1 MEFNDLIDKIYNMD
15 CVEGM
20 KQIPDN
26 SIDLVVTDPPYY
38 KVMRKDWAGTK
49 YDWDNQWKDF
59 NEYLTWME
67 KIGIEIKR
75 VSKSNA
81 SLYIFADAYYSSHIR
96 FIFEKL
102 GYSLLNEIIWVKKNN
117 MTNKGWT
124 GYRRYAPITERLL
137 FFGSAESEY
146 ETAVEGIIDKVYQPL
161 REYLVT
167 EKDKVGITLDDVNSL
182 VGTTSMAGRHYFA
195 SSQWCFPTREH
206 YERMQLTFNA
216 VFRKLGTITEIGSKS
231 NEELISILRKDYDVL
246 RKDYDELRKDY
257 DELRRYFRPKEN
269 FTDVWISNLTN
280 SSDNQLHPTQKP
292 EWMLQRIID
301 TSCKLGG
308 LVLDPF
314 MGSGTTAVACRMLNR
329 HFIGFEISKEYCDI
343 ANNRLK
349 KYMEQTNLTE
359 VLNNGN

>member
-1 MEFNDLIDKIYNMD
+1 METDKIYNMD
-15 CVEGM
+15 CLEGM

-146 ETAVEGIIDKVYQPL
+146 ETAVGGITDKVYQPL

-167 EKDKVGITLDDVNSL
+167 EKNKVGITLDDVNIL

-246 RKDYDELRKDY
+246 RKDYDELR
-257 DELRRYFRPKEN
+257 RYFQPKEN

-314 MGSGTTAVACRMLNR
+314 MGSGTTAVACRILDR
-329 HFIGFEISKEYCDI
+329 HFIGFEISKEYCDM
-343 ANNRLK
+343 ANMRLK
-349 KYMEQTNLTE
+349 KYMNQAKLVE
-359 VLNNGN
+359 VG